1 MSDKNL
7 LVPTITKNVSMQA
20 GGRWAWETKQEVV
33 EKMLML
39 GNIQLVSSLTGVDVS
54 TIQNW
59 KKQPWWTELV
69 ATYREEKA
77 LVVDSKMASIVD
89 KALEKV
95 DDRLENGDI
104 VLNNKTG
111 ELIRKPVSMK
121 DAALV
126 ARDLLV
132 RQEAIRKST
141 DEAVEHKETVKET
154 LSLLAKEFAK
164 WAKKEPVSEIVDV
177 ESKEI

>member
-1 MSDKNL
+1 M
-7 LVPTITKNVSMQA
+7 
-20 GGRWAWETKQEVV
+20 
-33 EKMLML
+33 
-39 GNIQLVSSLTGVDVS
+39 
-54 TIQNW
+54 
-59 KKQPWWTELV
+59 V

-164 WAKKEPVSEIVDV
+164 WAKKEPVSEVVDV